1 MEATG
6 VAMTYDELL
15 TKVENFNSD
24 DYDAIAL
31 GEVNY
36 ALYALKAIIVLCNPI
51 HNSYISPDHIL
62 HVIEK
67 ELSHGRL

>member
-1 MEATG
+1 VEATG

-15 TKVENFNSD
+15 TKVKDFNSD
-24 DYDAIAL
+24 DYDAISL

-36 ALYALKAIIVLCNPI
+36 ALYALQAVIVLCNPI

-62 HVIEK
+62 HVIEE
-67 ELSHGRL
+67 ELSHGRF